1 MMNISKLLVAAIAA
15 FGAFALTADPN
26 VAYTE
31 NATVADALELDGEYI
46 IDVASDVTVTYT
58 GKISG
63 TGPLRKT
70 GDGTLVL
77 NPADGGN
84 TFTEGVQISQGV
96 IRADTA
102 GALGTGEIFL
112 DGTLTAKDS
121 KNRTYGFRRQ
131 IFFNADGATFN
142 NKIRIEG
149 YDGAGSYSYLQAFI
163 RTDVKTVLSGEIDLS
178 ALKQYTVGC
187 NANFS
192 CGTSSPSSALLHF
205 TKGVSWPGKT
215 LRVNAYGDVRFDG
228 PVVLGS
234 MTVGYN
240 SALGG
245 DIILASRENKITN
258 ISLNR
263 ANIVTADDSVISGT
277 VFSVSRGFS
286 SQSYSAL
293 NLSGKN
299 QTLASLQYDSG
310 SAKNYYSDKSVYIL
324 SSDPAFL
331 RLIGEGT
338 SRTSYQTLSG
348 KVSLVVDAADYPDFT
363 QTFANRAHTTSG
375 TLSVSNGTLAVT
387 LGATFKN
394 VGEIHIGENGTLT
407 ADASSVLSGMFLG
420 ITNMVVDGNM
430 TLGANIS
437 NPFTDEVI
445 DLTLGGN
452 AALTLPPTMVMR
464 VKSLTV
470 AGVKVANKTKWGV
483 NGEALEQLKGGTIV
497 VDDGSSEVVS
507 AVWTGNGGDTSIA
520 SVANWSTDPSLPALD
535 DMMTF
540 AEFATGGNEASVDR
554 AVSFYG
560 IRLSAVGGFTF
571 SKASDSASVS
581 IGEGGLATTP
591 PSADS
596 SAVYT
601 FKVPLITENKQVL
614 DIAAGTVVKADAGF
628 KDVSGGRI
636 DKKGAGEF
644 SISGNSVIAGSLVHN
659 EGTLRFA
666 GDIGAPAGVSQG
678 AAKQF
683 GVSTITVP
691 GNIEGLTTILDGVTF
706 HKPVWMAGRG
716 DVDDKTVN
724 WLQFGVASTNVFKED
739 AVFYTN
745 VGYLNL
751 DSDSALVF
759 EKGGDFSS
767 TVNFCNGTLIVKG
780 GKVTAVTGNG
790 LYLRKGSI
798 RIETKGNQITLR
810 GRSVRKAEFL
820 VDYAVTNRYLEFDTD
835 YPQIYMNGTVQHCT
849 TFRATSGSKIW
860 GGEGP
865 AKLIVSDGSGAEET
879 SYMYGEIEGNV
890 SLVQATANTFSIYS
904 DSKSTGDLEV
914 QKGILNLAI
923 SYDKNGKV
931 SSTGAWRNGTN
942 IVVRGT
948 GKLKTFSANQFNR
961 EHTVVKLSDD
971 GVLEIPEGV
980 RQTVYDLY
988 VDGVKVPGGMYG
1000 GVDAPDS
1007 VNKTYAKHFTGKG
1020 VLRVVRHGMMT
1031 IVVR

>member
-1 MMNISKLLVAAIAA
+1 MNVRKLLLGAVAA
-15 FGAFALTADPN
+15 GWSFALMAEPN

-31 NATVADALELDGEYI
+31 NATVADALEMDGEYV
-46 IDVASDVTVTYT
+46 IDVASEVTVTYT
-58 GKISG
+58 GTISG

-70 GDGTLVL
+70 GDGMLVL
-77 NPADGGN
+77 NPAGGDN
-84 TFTEGVQISQGV
+84 AFTEGVQISQGV

-192 CGTSSPSSALLHF
+192 CGTSSPSSAFLHF
-205 TKGVSWPGKT
+205 TQGVSWPGKT

-263 ANIVTADDSVISGT
+263 ANIVAADDYVLSGAK
-277 VFSVSRGFS
+277 FSVSRGFS

-293 NLSGKN
+293 NLNGKD
-299 QTLASLQYDSG
+299 QSLASLQYDSA
-310 SAKNYYSDKSVYIL
+310 SAKNYYNEKSVYVL
-324 SSDPAFL
+324 SSEPAVL
-331 RLIGEGT
+331 RLIGEAA
-338 SRTSYQTLSG
+338 SRTSHQTLSG
-348 KVSLVVDAADYPDFT
+348 KVSLVLDAADYPDFT

-394 VGEIHIGENGTLT
+394 IGEIHVGEHGTLT

-420 ITNMVVDGNM
+420 VTNMVVDGNM

-437 NPFTDEVI
+437 NPFTDEAV
-445 DLTLGGN
+445 DLTLGEN

-497 VDDGSSEVVS
+497 VDDGSSEIVS
-507 AVWTGNGGDTSIA
+507 AVWTGNGVDTSIA

-571 SKASDSASVS
+571 SKASDSALVS

-591 PSADS
+591 PSDDS

-636 DKKGAGEF
+636 DKKGGGEF

-659 EGTLRFA
+659 EGTLRFS

-678 AAKQF
+678 TATKF
-683 GVSTITVP
+683 GVSTITIP
-691 GNIEGLTTILDGVTF
+691 GDIEGLTTVLDGATF

-716 DVDDKTVN
+716 SVEDKTVN
-724 WLQFGVASTNVFKED
+724 WLQFGAASTNVFKED
-739 AVFYTN
+739 AVFHTN

-751 DSDSALVF
+751 DNDSALVF
-759 EKGGDFSS
+759 EKGADFAS

-780 GKVTAVTGNG
+780 GQIKATTGNG

-798 RIETKGNQITLR
+798 RLETKGNQITLR

-860 GGEGP
+860 GGDKP
-865 AKLIVSDGSGAEET
+865 AKIYIGVGSGTEDT
-879 SYMYGEIEGNV
+879 SYMYGTMDGCV
-890 SLVQATANTFSIYS
+890 SFEQATANIFTMYS
-904 DSKSTGDLEV
+904 KSKSTGDLIV
-914 QKGILNLAI
+914 
-923 SYDKNGKV
+923 SNGRL
-931 SSTGAWRNGTN
+931 SIAESGSWLDGTN
-942 IVVRGT
+942 IVARGT
-948 GKLKTFSANQFNR
+948 GRFILNARGQLNR
-961 EHTVVKLSDD
+961 NIAHVQISDD
-971 GVLEIPEGV
+971 GIVEIAEGV
-980 RQTVYDLY
+980 SQIVKKLS
-988 VDGVKVPGGMYG
+988 VNGVELPPGIYG
-1000 GVDAPDS
+1000 GEEASGVTDAS
-1007 VNKTYAKHFTGKG
+1007 YAKHFAGKG
-1020 VLRVVRHGMMT
+1020 TLRVYAGMT
-1031 IVVR
+1031 VVVR

>member
-1 MMNISKLLVAAIAA
+1 MMNFSKLLVAVIAA
-15 FGAFALTADPN
+15 FGAFILSAEPNAAYTAD
-26 VAYTE
+26 
-31 NATVADALELDGEYI
+31 ATVADALTLEGEYI
-46 IDVASDVTVTYT
+46 IDVASGVTVTYT
-58 GKISG
+58 GEISG

-70 GDGTLVL
+70 GDGMLVL
-77 NPADGGN
+77 NPAGGDN
-84 TFTEGVQISQGV
+84 AFTEGVQISQGV

-131 IFFNADGATFN
+131 IFFNADGAIFA

-149 YDGAGSYSYLQAFI
+149 YDSKGSWPYTSSFI
-163 RTDVKTVLSGEIDLS
+163 RTDVNTTLSGDIDLS
-178 ALKQYTVGC
+178 SLSQYGPSC
-187 NANFS
+187 NASFS
-192 CGTSSPSSALLHF
+192 CGSSSPSSALLHF
-205 TKGVSWPGKT
+205 TKGVSWPGKM
-215 LRVNAYGDVRFDG
+215 LRLNAYGDVRFDG
-228 PVVLGS
+228 PVVVETLSVNYIDDLHGSVILGS
-234 MTVGYN
+234 K
-240 SALGG
+240 
-245 DIILASRENKITN
+245 ENM
-258 ISLNR
+258 ISTIVVR
-263 ANIVTADDSVISGT
+263 GANITAGDDFVLNGT
-277 VFSVSRGFS
+277 KFTVNKGYSSTSR
-286 SQSYSAL
+286 SAL
-293 NLSGKN
+293 NLNGKN
-299 QTLASLQYDSG
+299 QSLASLTFGSG
-310 SAKNYYSDKSVYIL
+310 DNAYVR
-324 SSDPAFL
+324 SSTPTALFL
-331 RLIGEGT
+331 TGEST
-338 SRTSYQTLSG
+338 SRTSYQTLSE
-348 KVSLVVDAADYPDFT
+348 KVSLVVDAADYPEFT
-363 QTFANRAHTTSG
+363 QTFAKRAHTTSG

-394 VGEIHIGENGTLT
+394 VGEIHVGPSGNLT
-407 ADASSVLSGMFLG
+407 ADASSMLSGMFAG
-420 ITNMVVDGNM
+420 VTNVVVDGKM

-437 NPFTDEVI
+437 TPFTDEAV
-445 DLTLGGN
+445 DLTLGEN
-452 AALTLPPTMVMR
+452 AELTIPDTMVLR
-464 VKSLTV
+464 VKTLTV
-470 AGVKVANKTKWGV
+470 AGKKVGNKTKLGV
-483 NGEALEQLKGGTIV
+483 NGLSLEQLKGGTIV

-507 AVWTGNGGDTSIA
+507 AVWTGNGGDTFIA
-520 SVANWSTDPSLPALD
+520 AVANWSTDPSLPALD

-666 GDIGAPAGVSQG
+666 GDIGAPVGVSQG
-678 AAKQF
+678 TATKF

-798 RIETKGNQITLR
+798 RLETKGNQITLR

-865 AKLIVSDGSGAEET
+865 AKLIVSDGSGTEDT
-879 SYMYGEIEGNV
+879 SYMYGGIEGNV

-914 QKGILNLAI
+914 RKGTLNLGI
-923 SYDKNGKV
+923 TYKKDGITID
-931 SSTGAWRNGTN
+931 STGAWRNGTN

-948 GKLKTFSANQFNR
+948 GKLKTSAANQFNR
-961 EHTVVKLSDD
+961 EHTVMKLSED
-971 GVLEIPEGV
+971 GVVEIPEGV
-980 RQTVYDLY
+980 MQVVRELHI
-988 VDGVKVPGGMYG
+988 DGVRVPGGVYG
-1000 GVDAPDS
+1000 GAGAPNS
-1007 VNKTYAKHFTGKG
+1007 ANKAYAKHFAGAGILKTFCG
-1020 VLRVVRHGMMT
+1020 MT